1 MDNIDGETVTMIN
14 VLHLPP
20 NESCNIRVNLGSR
33 YGMRTL
39 LRLDVELE
47 DCYVIASLQKVCCET
62 SGKLFLIFK
71 NSFIL
76 CCGVSKKYRSLV
88 SLSFWPEW
96 PFFIILTIFWSQN
109 RP

>member
-1 MDNIDGETVTMIN
+1 MGNIYGETVAMIN

-20 NESCNIRVNLGSR
+20 NESCNTHVNLGSQ

-39 LRLDVELE
+39 LCLDVKLE
-47 DCYVIASLQKVCCET
+47 DCYVIVSLQKVCCET

-76 CCGVSKKYRSLV
+76 CCGVSKIA
-88 SLSFWPEW
+88 LSGEFELWA
-96 PFFIILTIFWSQN
+96 
-109 RP
+109 